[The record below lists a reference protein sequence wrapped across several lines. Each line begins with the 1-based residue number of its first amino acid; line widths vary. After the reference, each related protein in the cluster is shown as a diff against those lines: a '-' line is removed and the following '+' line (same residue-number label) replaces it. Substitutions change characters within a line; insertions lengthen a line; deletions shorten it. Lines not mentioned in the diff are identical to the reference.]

1 MTTYSPIG
9 GLALIGTGE
18 ESGTWGTITNLNLRG
33 LDRGAHGFVNIDLT
47 SAGST
52 YLLQTNNIT
61 QSSDLDQNGHYKGL
75 RFHSSTTNVTVT
87 IKSNDATTEYDQ
99 TKVYMVMN
107 ATSNDLIFDQNDVP
121 SQITIAAGQSKVIFA
136 AGGTLYDMSSSLEM
150 DNVKING
157 GDVVSDNVTISG
169 GTITGLSS
177 PLPVASGGTNANNEA
192 NARANLGLGINSDIM
207 GFDDNLDALR
217 TANATQDNH
226 FIVTDTTGD
235 LQFESGNTVLAS
247 IGLTAQI
254 DDLDKTDVTTDG
266 TAQASKCVVL
276 DANKDI
282 IGLRNVE
289 AISYDEKFIDNGTT
303 ATFDINTGSIF
314 LYEPTATAVTL
325 VFSNLPGSTDTGA
338 KTFTLIVRPN
348 GVNPTIT
355 WPTSVSWTNG
365 YAPPDPNDAEVKLYT
380 FLCIPTQGAGGVPS
394 VYGFLAGDNFY

>member
-52 YLLQTNNIT
+52 YTLQTNNIT

-75 RFHSSTTNVTVT
+75 RFHSSTTDVTVT

-107 ATSNDLIFDQNDVP
+107 ATSNNLIFDQNDVP

-177 PLPVASGGTNANNEA
+177 PLPVESGGTNANNAA
-192 NARANLGLGINSDIM
+192 NARSNLGLGINSDIM
-207 GFDDNLDALR
+207 GYDTNLNALR
-217 TANATQDNH
+217 TINATQENN

-235 LQFESGNTVLAS
+235 LQFESGDTVLAS
-247 IGLTAQI
+247 IGLTATI
-254 DDLDKTDVTTDG
+254 ATLDKTVVATPGVAEAD
-266 TAQASKCVVL
+266 KCAVL
-276 DANKDI
+276 DSNKDI
-282 IGLRNVE
+282 LGLRNVE
-289 AISYDEKFIDNGTT
+289 AVSYDEKFIDNGTT

-314 LYEPTATAVTL
+314 LYEPTANAVTL
-325 VFSNLPGSTDTGA
+325 VFNNLPISTDTFA
-338 KTFTLIVRPN
+338 KSFTLIVRPTSN
-348 GVNPTIT
+348 VTIT
-355 WPTSVSWTNG
+355 WPSSVSWTNG
-365 YAPPDPNDAEVKLYT
+365 YAPPDPSANETKLYT
-380 FLCIPTQGAGGVPS
+380 FLCIPDQGGSGVPS